1 VGPARAGGIDR
12 LLQVRR
18 SAATASSV
26 TLSNCMKL
34 SRDLFV
40 LNSALRT
47 SLCLAFY
54 VAVNVTLFALAAV
67 RRRAAVDTDQKAA
80 VPAAID

>member
-1 VGPARAGGIDR
+1 MGPARAGDIDR

-40 LNSALRT
+40 LSSAVRT
-47 SLCLAFY
+47 SLRLAFCF
-54 VAVNVTLFALAAV
+54 AVNVTLLELAAA
-67 RRRAAVDTDQKAA
+67 RRHAAVDTDQKAA
-80 VPAAID
+80 APAAID